1 MVDNRRTRVAVL
13 GTLAEFHEEAIPFDM
28 SGLLELVA
36 AINPDLL
43 CLDITPQQW
52 RGRDFDKLPSNY
64 RDALLPLARQTDI
77 VVVPVGGEIE
87 RPVETMGGWR
97 LRAVHCLRGWIRAIQ
112 RKAPGPEALNHG
124 WRHDLVN
131 TLYFVT
137 RRLTH
142 SDRGGGTGT
151 HAINLTE
158 QILAVSQRDPS
169 ARLLVVVNVQYCHL
183 IRQLLRKHHEVAVTG
198 FSEL

>member
-13 GTLAEFHEEAIPFDM
+13 GTVAEFHEEAIPFDM
-28 SGLLELVA
+28 SGLFELVA
-36 AINPDLL
+36 NINPDLL

-52 RGRDFDKLPSNY
+52 RRRDFDNLPSNY

-77 VVVPVGGEIE
+77 VVVPVGGETDW
-87 RPVETMGGWR
+87 PVETMAGWR
-97 LRAVHCLRGWIRAIQ
+97 LRVVQRLRSWIRTIQ
-112 RKAPGPEALNHG
+112 RKAPGPEALNRG

-131 TLYFVT
+131 ALYFVT
-137 RRLTH
+137 RRLAN

-151 HAINLTE
+151 HARNLTE
-158 QILAVSQRDPS
+158 QILAVSHRDPS

-183 IRQLLRKHHEVAVTG
+183 IRQLLHKHHEVSVTG